1 MSDTTIE
8 NKTEKPSNNNV
19 ETLEI
24 VASKGSQGTNAK
36 KRKKDNILN
45 SYRSYTYK
53 FTLAA
58 LKIEDANDPEK
69 YRKSALDLVILQS
82 GGKKSTGL
90 NAANAA
96 GIQSRLNNNLTVDD
110 EGNSNVVYDKQGGQ
124 ALVQEFNEKSPGRF
138 DMYIDN
144 VDINTVMAFSK
155 EANTTFAKSLSFEI
169 FEPLSI
175 SGFIEAI
182 SVAATAAGYVNY
194 MDANFLLKVEFIGY
208 PDDKDLPIP
217 VPVGEKATRYFPFRF
232 ATVNLDITE
241 NGSRYRCTGVPMTD
255 TVLGETINTLI
266 APVKITGKTVEEIL
280 TNLMKG
286 RTKQQ
291 RDSDKAS
298 KASKDS
304 TKSDEWEIKFPTV
317 NSDGSLDFTK
327 NNDIAGSS
335 VVELGK
341 DKTVYGFDDPGTT
354 TKPTG
359 YRSDRL
365 DPAIGAG
372 AGRGVQGGPTA
383 AQVASQYAG
392 AGRGTQG
399 GPTAQE
405 LAQSPET
412 YKYVPYESTSQF
424 NSGMN
429 IHECISSLIRDST
442 YVRDILKD
450 ISLAK
455 DDKDMIPYFM
465 VRTETTYTGGVDET
479 SGKLYQKFT
488 YIVTPYRIHI
498 SHLPNYQSLKYDF
511 SKVESLI
518 FREYDY
524 LYTGQNTDILKFNL
538 NFNTLFYEAIPRAQG
553 VNQYAVTR
561 DAAGPNQEP
570 NPIANKK
577 DVDGDKNKGM
587 SSLRTVTAPSAN
599 EPSTGGNGTTPQPT
613 PYAILAKNLHEAMLN
628 IKGSMI
634 KSEIEILGDPYYL
647 VTGGIGN
654 YRPKME
660 APGLTADGE
669 ADHNYGQLLIK
680 LNFRNPEDINPL
692 DKGGRMNFGTK
703 KVSFSGV
710 FMVTEVKS
718 SFREGVFKQYLNAIR
733 MFGQIMEDNIKP
745 DNVAEKMTTFANP
758 LTNIVA
764 DVGRPLQQGQRASE
778 QSLLGQ
784 LLKIGGVITGAQNAV
799 AGAIGQAQNALAGV
813 LGAPSAA
820 AALVANKITNTI
832 HGITDPISNAA
843 QQLGISPS
851 QLSSMS
857 LSDMLAV
864 KVASA
869 LLPDDVNVADLQ
881 AFGAVFIASKAGN
894 YPPSA
899 NYATAPAAGSNIGD
913 LPANVQASISE
924 TGVTAATKT
933 AKNSG
938 AQYNSYLNNTEFF
951 RPSTTSVNVN
961 STPSVTDKYSAT
973 PTSPLAK
980 LNITNSDY

>member
-1 MSDTTIE
+1 MSDTAVE
-8 NKTEKPSNNNV
+8 FKTDKPSV
-19 ETLEI
+19 TTSLETVI
-24 VASKGSQGTNAK
+24 VTG
-36 KRKKDNILN
+36 KRKKKNILN
-45 SYRSYTYK
+45 NYRSYTYK
-53 FTLAA
+53 FTLSA
-58 LKIEDANDPEK
+58 LKVADANNPTT
-69 YRKSALDLVILQS
+69 YRHQESALDLVILQS

-96 GIQSRLNNNLTVDD
+96 GIQSRLNNNLTGDD

-124 ALVQEFNEKSPGRF
+124 ALVEEFNQKSPGRF

-144 VDINTVMAFSK
+144 VDIKTFMGFSK
-155 EANTTFAKSLSFEI
+155 ESNTTFAKSLSFEI

-182 SVAATAAGYVNY
+182 SVAAVAAGYASY
-194 MDANFLLKVEFIGY
+194 MEANFLLKVEFIGY
-208 PDDKDLPIP
+208 PDDEELPTP
-217 VPVGEKATRYFPFRF
+217 EPVGNKATRYFPFRF
-232 ATVNLDITE
+232 RTIDLDITE
-241 NGSRYRCTGVPMTD
+241 TGSRYRCTGVPMTD
-255 TVLGETINTLI
+255 TVLGETVNTLI
-266 APVKITGKTVEEIL
+266 SPVKITGKTVKDIL
-280 TNLMKG
+280 TDLMVG
-286 RTKQQ
+286 RTDQQ

-298 KASKDS
+298 KASKDA
-304 TKSDEWEIKFPTV
+304 TKSDEWEILFPTV
-317 NSDGSLDFTK
+317 NPDGTLDFT
-327 NNDIAGSS
+327 NDNDIAGSP
-335 VVELGK
+335 VLELGK
-341 DKTVYGFDDPGTT
+341 DKAVYGFDDPGTT

-359 YRSDRL
+359 YQLGRL
-365 DPAIGAG
+365 DAASDPRSTLYRE
-372 AGRGVQGGPTA
+372 GRLDATTDPRSTLYGKN
-383 AQVASQYAG
+383 
-392 AGRGTQG
+392 
-399 GPTAQE
+399 PTAQE
-405 LAQSPET
+405 NAQNPTSF
-412 YKYVPYESTSQF
+412 KLVPGESTSQF

-442 YVRDILKD
+442 YIRNILEN
-450 ISLAK
+450 ISIKK

-465 VRTETTYTGGVDET
+465 VRTETTYIGGVDET
-479 SGKLYQKFT
+479 AGKLYQKYT
-488 YIVTPYRIHI
+488 YIVTPYKIHI
-498 SHLPNYQSLKYDF
+498 SHIPDYQSLKYDF
-511 SKVESLI
+511 SKVETMV

-524 LYTGQNTDILKFNL
+524 LYTGHNTDILKFNL
-538 NFNTLFYEAIPRAQG
+538 NFNTLFYEAIPKAQG
-553 VNQYAVTR
+553 RNQYAVTR
-561 DAAGPNQEP
+561 DAVGPNQSP
-570 NPIANKK
+570 DPVVSAK
-577 DVDGDKNKGM
+577 DIDGDKNKGIA
-587 SSLRTVTAPSAN
+587 STKTVATPAAA
-599 EPSTGGNGTTPQPT
+599 EPPTGGNGISPQMT

-634 KSEIEILGDPYYL
+634 KSEIEIMGDPYYL

-654 YRPKME
+654 YRPEME
-660 APGLTADGE
+660 APGLTKDGE
-669 ADHNYGQLLIK
+669 ADHNYSQLLIK

-703 KVSFSGV
+703 KVSFSGI

-718 SFREGVFKQYLNAIR
+718 SFREGQFKQTLNAIR

-864 KVASA
+864 KVAST
-869 LLPDDVNVADLQ
+869 LLPADVNVADLQ
-881 AFGAVFIASKAGN
+881 AFGAVFIAANAGN
-894 YPPSA
+894 YPPSP

-913 LPANVQASISE
+913 LPANVQASVSE
-924 TGVTAATKT
+924 TGVTPATKT
-933 AKNSG
+933 AKSSG
-938 AQYNSYLNNTEFF
+938 AQTNSYLNNTQFF

-961 STPSVTDKYSAT
+961 STPSVLDKYSST